1 MKKLLPALI
10 LLLLSLAA
18 VADPQIIRPIFIIDG
33 DTFIAAPDS
42 QVYRIWGV
50 DAPEL
55 DQPWGIVARSAL
67 IELIHRKRV
76 TITSTH
82 GKSYK
87 RPVVQITV
95 GGNDVALELLKMGLA
110 WHTPK
115 YAPDQKEYAAAAAE
129 SKSAKRGLWLDK
141 YPVSPEDHRKNRDS
155 ADNL

>member
-1 MKKLLPALI
+1 MKKTICLI
-10 LLLLSLAA
+10 AALLLFLS
-18 VADPQIIRPIFIIDG
+18 VYADGKIIRPIFIIDG
-33 DTFIAAPDS
+33 DTFIASPDS

-82 GKSYK
+82 GESYK

-95 GGNDVALELLKMGLA
+95 GGKDAALELLKMGLA

-115 YAPDQKEYAAAAAE
+115 YAPDQTDYITAAAE
-129 SKSAKRGLWLDK
+129 SKSAKRGLWIDK
-141 YPVSPEDHRKNRDS
+141 SPVNPEDHRRNRDS
-155 ADNL
+155 ADNP